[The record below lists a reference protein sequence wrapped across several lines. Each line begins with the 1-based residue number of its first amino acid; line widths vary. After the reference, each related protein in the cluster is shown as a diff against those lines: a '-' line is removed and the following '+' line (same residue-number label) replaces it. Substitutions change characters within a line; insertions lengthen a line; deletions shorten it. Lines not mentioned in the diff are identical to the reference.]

1 MLKRDC
7 DYTRKS
13 LRKYLLGH
21 LFTHEQKK
29 IDKHLKKCAFC
40 STEYQAL
47 RRSAETRKLLKDI
60 TPPEGVVQRV
70 KAGVSVLSVLK
81 RLLYR
86 PFWIAGFLAAAA
98 AVYLYVIA
106 PLYHDRE
113 LESIEAAAPPAPQA
127 APAEPAA
134 AEAPAQK
141 PEPAPARPAPAP
153 QAPTRE
159 PLVVTITVEDEA
171 SAISRINSVMQG
183 HAVLRNRRFSASERE
198 IAGSLTSKELLTFFS
213 RIESAG
219 RIRYQRSALE
229 SFPAAESLPFV
240 LRLITAPAAPK
251 AAAPEQPAAQKP
263 APAAPAEQAPQ
274 PSAARP

>member
-1 MLKRDC
+1 MLKKDC

-29 IDKHLKKCAFC
+29 IERHLKKCAFC
-40 STEYQAL
+40 STDYQAL

-70 KAGVSVLSVLK
+70 RAGVSVLSVLK

-86 PFWIAGFLAAAA
+86 PLWIAGFLAAAA
-98 AVYLYVIA
+98 ALYLYVIA

-113 LESIEAAAPPAPQA
+113 LESIEAAAPQA
-127 APAEPAA
+127 APAEPVL
-134 AEAPAQK
+134 AEATAPRPQ
-141 PEPAPARPAPAP
+141 PAPAVPKPAAQAPA
-153 QAPTRE
+153 RE

-171 SAISRINSVMQG
+171 SAISRINAVMQG
-183 HAVLRNRRFSASERE
+183 HAVLRNRRFSASDRE
-198 IAGSLTSKELLTFFS
+198 ITGSLTPKELLTLFN
-213 RIESAG
+213 RIEPSG
-219 RIRYQRSALE
+219 KIRYQRSVLE
-229 SFPAAESLPFV
+229 SSPATESLPFV
-240 LRLITAPAAPK
+240 LRLNTVPAAPK
-251 AAAPEQPAAQKP
+251 AAAPGQPAAQKP
-263 APAAPAEQAPQ
+263 AQAAPAETPQ

>member
-1 MLKRDC
+1 MLKKDC

-29 IDKHLKKCAFC
+29 IERHLKKCAFC
-40 STEYQAL
+40 STDYQAL
-47 RRSAETRKLLKDI
+47 RHSADTRKLLKDI

-98 AVYLYVIA
+98 ALYLYVIA

-113 LESIEAAAPPAPQA
+113 LESIEAAAPQA
-127 APAEPAA
+127 APADPVP
-134 AEAPAQK
+134 AEAPAQN
-141 PEPAPARPAPAP
+141 PQPASVRAAPAP
-153 QAPTRE
+153 QAPARE

-171 SAISRINSVMQG
+171 TAISRINAVMQG
-183 HAVLRNRRFSASERE
+183 HAVLRNRRFSASDRE
-198 IAGSLTSKELLTFFS
+198 ITGSLTPKELLTLFN

-219 RIRYQRSALE
+219 RIRYQRSVLE
-229 SFPAAESLPFV
+229 SSPAAESLPFV
-240 LRLITAPAAPK
+240 LRLNTVPAPK
-251 AAAPEQPAAQKP
+251 AAAPGQSAVQKP
-263 APAAPAEQAPQ
+263 AQASPAGETPQ

>member
-1 MLKRDC
+1 MLKKDC

-29 IDKHLKKCAFC
+29 IEKHLKKCAFC
-40 STEYQAL
+40 STDYQAL

-113 LESIEAAAPPAPQA
+113 LESIEAAAPQA
-127 APAEPAA
+127 APAEPVV
-134 AEAPAQK
+134 AEAPVQK
-141 PEPAPARPAPAP
+141 PQPAPAPAP
-153 QAPTRE
+153 QAPARE
-159 PLVVTITVEDEA
+159 PLMVTITVEDEA
-171 SAISRINSVMQG
+171 SAISRINAVMQG
-183 HAVLRNRRFSASERE
+183 HAVLRNRRFSAFERE
-198 IAGSLTSKELLTFFS
+198 ITGSLTSKELLTLFS

-219 RIRYQRSALE
+219 RIRYQRQVLE
-229 SFPAAESLPFV
+229 SSPAAESLPFV

-263 APAAPAEQAPQ
+263 APAAPAEQTPQ